1 MKYTWKGMSEG
12 KEVWYS
18 MNRNGKIKI
27 DTRNI
32 VSFVKTPILIFL
44 CNLVPIKETSCL
56 YMEIKTINLNMT
68 EKIFFK

>member
-12 KEVWYS
+12 KVWYS

-44 CNLVPIKETSCL
+44 WKKKSSCL

-68 EKIFFK
+68 EKIYLK